1 MFETHYIVEEYC
13 QELEFDCERFV
24 DGAKTIKKLSD
35 RARTLIYRYLVSL
48 ETYEEGEFW
57 DAANWAYQVEQEEN
71 AQLSHGAFANV
82 RPLGLTNS
90 ELKDWLERA
99 EGDNLTSNTAG
110 GLVKI
115 PTEECSEELYV
126 WGIEPSE

>member
-1 MFETHYIVEEYC
+1 MFDTHYIVDEYC
-13 QELEFDCERFV
+13 QELEFDGERFV

-48 ETYEEGEFW
+48 ETYEEREFW
-57 DAANWAYQVEQEEN
+57 DATNWAYQVEQEED
-71 AQLSHGAFANV
+71 AQLSDGAFANV
-82 RPLGLTNS
+82 CPLGLTNS

-99 EGDNLTSNTAG
+99 EGDNLISNAAS

-115 PTEECSEELYV
+115 PTEKCSEELYV